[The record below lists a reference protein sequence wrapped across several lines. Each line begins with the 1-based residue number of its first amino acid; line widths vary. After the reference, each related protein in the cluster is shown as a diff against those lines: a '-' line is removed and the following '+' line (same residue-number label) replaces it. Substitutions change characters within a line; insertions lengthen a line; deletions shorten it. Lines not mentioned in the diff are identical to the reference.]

1 MANSAIT
8 KLNPLIT
15 LTQAAQHH
23 FEQILATQPLARAI
37 RVGIKISGCS
47 GKSYVLT
54 PADTR
59 LPQET
64 VINSGALE
72 IWIDPAQLPSLQGL
86 EIDCIQDGLNQRI
99 VFNNPNAKGTCGCG
113 ESFTD

>member
-1 MANSAIT
+1 MANNPT
-8 KLNPLIT
+8 QLNPVIT
-15 LTQAAQHH
+15 LTNSAQRH
-23 FEQILATQPLARAI
+23 FEQVLAAQPAATAI

-47 GKSYVLT
+47 GKLYVLS

-59 LPQET
+59 LPQEIT
-64 VINSGALE
+64 VKSGPLQ
-72 IWIDPAQLPSLQGL
+72 IWVDPAQLPALQGL